1 MLCAF
6 FNLMDSKLENLV
18 HELEALENEL
28 VPVDGILLKPSQC
41 YRFETDPVHL
51 MFNTN
56 CPDALRKKVQ
66 AILHKHLPS
75 YESGSS

>member
-1 MLCAF
+1 
-6 FNLMDSKLENLV
+6 MDSKLENLV
-18 HELEALENEL
+18 YELEALENEL
-28 VPVDGILLKPSQC
+28 VPVDGIFLKPSQC

-56 CPDALRKKVQ
+56 CPDDLKKKVQ

-75 YESGSS
+75 YESGPS